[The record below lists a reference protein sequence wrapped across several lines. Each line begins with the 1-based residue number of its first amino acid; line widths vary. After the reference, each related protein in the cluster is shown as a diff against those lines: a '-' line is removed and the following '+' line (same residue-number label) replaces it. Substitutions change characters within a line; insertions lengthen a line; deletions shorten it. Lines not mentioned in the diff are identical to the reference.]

1 MWFQNR
7 RAKWRKQE
15 HTRKGPGRPA
25 HNAHPQTCSGEPLSE
40 EEIRHRAEEK
50 LQRKMKMQ
58 EEKLKRLKNKR
69 NVLTNIQCESLSTST
84 SCDSVEDMQRH
95 DNSNS
100 NTLET
105 SKAGSQE
112 NIEAITTNGECKD
125 DMSKDTTLNKDK
137 EITKQMKQLSDIT
150 YVTQENGKRNR
161 NPFSIE
167 SLLDSSREIIDQ
179 TEKVNIID
187 DFDND

>member
-1 MWFQNR
+1 
-7 RAKWRKQE
+7 
-15 HTRKGPGRPA
+15 
-25 HNAHPQTCSGEPLSE
+25 
-40 EEIRHRAEEK
+40 
-50 LQRKMKMQ
+50 MQ